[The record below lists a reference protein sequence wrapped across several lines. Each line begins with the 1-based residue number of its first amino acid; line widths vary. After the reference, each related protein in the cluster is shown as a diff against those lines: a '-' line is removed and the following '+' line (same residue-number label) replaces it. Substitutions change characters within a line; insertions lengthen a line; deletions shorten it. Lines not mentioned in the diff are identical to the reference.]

1 MTNRQE
7 RFRIQINHFL
17 DNLRKTEMFYEN
29 AFQNIATVT
38 PLSIRLDCTHKSGMI
53 YFWQHLDSSKIMLKL
68 CSFLWITLLTIAIE
82 VWLFSKLET
91 KQFEQRQNSDCRS
104 VFSKVPIMCRNIS
117 TYLEQLC
124 PHFLLGGPSVVILSS
139 STSASPGKSLIKELS
154 LEYILSA
161 SAGDSEYLSF

>member
-1 MTNRQE
+1 
-7 RFRIQINHFL
+7 
-17 DNLRKTEMFYEN
+17 MFYEN

-38 PLSIRLDCTHKSGMI
+38 PLSRVDCIHKSSMI
-53 YFWQHLDSSKIMLKL
+53 CFWQHLDSSKIMLKL
-68 CSFLWITLLTIAIE
+68 CWFLWITLPTIAIE

-117 TYLEQLC
+117 TYPDQLC
-124 PHFLLGGPSVVILSS
+124 PHFLLRGSSVVILSS
-139 STSASPGKSLIKELS
+139 STSASSGKSLIKELS

-161 SAGDSEYLSF
+161 SAGDSDLSICRFRRFQNLSREIEAPWTKLTAAE